1 MGVCKHVV
9 ARSCWGNTG
18 RGGEFPS
25 DRARARRFR
34 VPVPVPFLEAL
45 RRGMGESNERL
56 SLAQYQAAEG
66 GMSAISN
73 WMPLDLQCQP
83 ARPQLRRARLGW
95 RTQQQ
100 REPLPRPATLDQFA
114 CGEPLFRIPC
124 GLRSRMVNKT
134 SKLLRRIWVG
144 LRGTW
149 HPKYFP
155 SLAPAQRARLYKP
168 RPSGFPSRSVSWEAA
183 GPSGGDHPRL
193 EPKTHGEQ
201 SLRVGRG
208 PLCNPINGQ

>member
-1 MGVCKHVV
+1 MSLHGAVGETPG
-9 ARSCWGNTG
+9 AAGSSRPIAPAPAAS
-18 RGGEFPS
+18 EFPQADWS
-25 DRARARRFR
+25 PDALTLTWECGGKSII
-34 VPVPVPFLEAL
+34 PVPFLEAL

-124 GLRSRMVNKT
+124 GL
-134 SKLLRRIWVG
+134 G
-144 LRGTW
+144 L
-149 HPKYFP
+149 KF
-155 SLAPAQRARLYKP
+155 A
-168 RPSGFPSRSVSWEAA
+168 
-183 GPSGGDHPRL
+183 
-193 EPKTHGEQ
+193 
-201 SLRVGRG
+201 
-208 PLCNPINGQ
+208 